1 MKTSLLLLTGLT
13 FLTLFSCKK
22 LGCSD
27 IDAINYDS
35 EVKPKNSSNC
45 QYSGEVVFWH
55 GQAVAE
61 FLISDGATGLFY
73 YVNGEM
79 VGSASASTYWTGRPD
94 CGANGSVTVTK
105 ELGAVKNKTYSY
117 SIIDQTGYEYA
128 SGVVN
133 FTANT
138 CQSVE
143 LN

>member
-22 LGCSD
+22 IGCSD

-35 EVKPKNSSNC
+35 EVKSKNSSNC
-45 QYSGEVVFWH
+45 QYVGDVVFWH
-55 GQAVAE
+55 KEDVAQ
-61 FLISDGATGLFY
+61 FLLNDGATSLFY
-73 YVNGEM
+73 YVDGEM
-79 VGSASASTYWTGRPD
+79 VGSTSANTYWTGRPD
-94 CGANGSVTVTK
+94 CGANGSVTVSK

-117 SIIDQTGYEYA
+117 SIIDQTGFEYA
-128 SGVVN
+128 NGVVN

-138 CQSVE
+138 CQSIE

>member
-27 IDAINYDS
+27 IDGINYDS

-45 QYSGEVVFWH
+45 QYRGEVVFWH
-55 GQAVAE
+55 GETVAE
-61 FLISDGATGLFY
+61 FLINDGATSLFY
-73 YVNGEM
+73 YVDGVM
-79 VGSASASTYWTGRPD
+79 VGSASTSTYWTGIPD

-105 ELGAVKNKTYSY
+105 ELGAVKNKTYNY